1 MDKIIGIFG
10 LAIFILIAYLFSTN
24 RKKVDWKL
32 VTIGVVLQVIF
43 ALLVLK
49 VPLGQKFFQFASNII
64 DKLLQFTT
72 EGTAFVFGDLVNVNK
87 IGFIFALQVLPTI
100 IFFSALMSILYHLG
114 VMQFFI
120 SIISKGLAKIL
131 GTSGAETLSAV
142 ANIFVSQNEA
152 PLIIKPYME
161 KMTKSELYS
170 VMVGGMATVA
180 GSVMAGYVAMGVSA
194 GHLLAASVMSAP
206 ASLVIAKIMTP
217 ETEEPLTKNSIEL
230 KNEKTAINIIEAA
243 ANGAMDGIQ
252 IAFNVGGLLIAFIA
266 LIALLNFLLGWLG
279 GLVGADYLSLSWI
292 FGKLFSPVAY
302 IMGIPAKDIAV
313 AGDLLG
319 QKVVLNEFVAYAN
332 LSPLIASGQLTEKTI
347 VILTYALCGFANFSS
362 IAIQIASIGGVAPG
376 KRRDVAKLGLKA
388 VLGGSLAA
396 FMTAAIAGVL
406 L

>member
-206 ASLVIAKIMTP
+206 ASLVIAKIMIP

-230 KNEKTAINIIEAA
+230 KNEKTATNIIEAA

-279 GLVGADYLSLSWI
+279 GLVGADFLSLSWI

-313 AGDLLG
+313 AGNLLG

-332 LSPLIASGQLTEKTI
+332 LSPLITSGQLTEKTI

>member
-206 ASLVIAKIMTP
+206 ASLVIAKIIIP

-230 KNEKTAINIIEAA
+230 KNEKTATNIIEAA

-279 GLVGADYLSLSWI
+279 GLVGADFLSLSWI

-313 AGDLLG
+313 AGNLLG

-396 FMTAAIAGVL
+396 FMTAAIAGIL

>member
-1 MDKIIGIFG
+1 
-10 LAIFILIAYLFSTN
+10 
-24 RKKVDWKL
+24 
-32 VTIGVVLQVIF
+32 
-43 ALLVLK
+43 
-49 VPLGQKFFQFASNII
+49 
-64 DKLLQFTT
+64 
-72 EGTAFVFGDLVNVNK
+72 
-87 IGFIFALQVLPTI
+87 
-100 IFFSALMSILYHLG
+100 MSILYHLG

-206 ASLVIAKIMTP
+206 ASLVIAKIMIP

-230 KNEKTAINIIEAA
+230 KNEKTATNIIEAA

-252 IAFNVGGLLIAFIA
+252 IAFN
-266 LIALLNFLLGWLG
+266 
-279 GLVGADYLSLSWI
+279 
-292 FGKLFSPVAY
+292 
-302 IMGIPAKDIAV
+302 
-313 AGDLLG
+313 
-319 QKVVLNEFVAYAN
+319 AN

>member
-206 ASLVIAKIMTP
+206 ASLVIAKIMIP

-230 KNEKTAINIIEAA
+230 KNEKTATNIIEAA

-279 GLVGADYLSLSWI
+279 GLAGADYLSLSWI

>member
-1 MDKIIGIFG
+1 MDRIIGIFG

-100 IFFSALMSILYHLG
+100 IFFSALMSVLYHLG

-142 ANIFVSQNEA
+142 TNIFVSQNEA
-152 PLIIKPYME
+152 PLIIKPYIG

-206 ASLVIAKIMTP
+206 ASLVIAKIMIP

-230 KNEKTAINIIEAA
+230 KNEKTATNIIEAA
-243 ANGAMDGIQ
+243 ANGAIDGIQ

-279 GLVGADYLSLSWI
+279 GLVGADYFSLSWI

-302 IMGIPAKDIAV
+302 IMGIPTKDIAV

-332 LSPLIASGQLTEKTI
+332 LSPLISSGQLTEKTI

-362 IAIQIASIGGVAPG
+362 IAVQIASIGGVAPE

>member
-206 ASLVIAKIMTP
+206 ASLVIAKIMIP

-230 KNEKTAINIIEAA
+230 KNEKTATNIIETA

>member
-32 VTIGVVLQVIF
+32 VAIGVVLQVIF

-206 ASLVIAKIMTP
+206 ASLVISKIMIP

-230 KNEKTAINIIEAA
+230 KNEKTATNIIEAA

-279 GLVGADYLSLSWI
+279 GLAGANYLSLSWI

>member
-1 MDKIIGIFG
+1 MDRIIGILG

-32 VTIGVVLQVIF
+32 VTIGVALQIIF

-120 SIISKGLAKIL
+120 SIISKGLAKVL

-206 ASLVIAKIMTP
+206 ASLVIAKIMIP

-230 KNEKTAINIIEAA
+230 KNEKTATNIIEAA

-279 GLVGADYLSLSWI
+279 GLAGADFLSLNWI

-302 IMGIPAKDIAV
+302 IMGIPTKDIAV

-362 IAIQIASIGGVAPG
+362 IAVQIASIGGVAPG

-388 VLGGSLAA
+388 VVGGSLAA

>member
-1 MDKIIGIFG
+1 MDRIIGIFG

-24 RKKVDWKL
+24 RKKVDWRL
-32 VTIGVVLQVIF
+32 VTIGVVLQVTF

-206 ASLVIAKIMTP
+206 ASLVIAKIMIP

-230 KNEKTAINIIEAA
+230 KNEKTATNIIEAA

-279 GLVGADYLSLSWI
+279 GLAGADFLSLNWI

-362 IAIQIASIGGVAPG
+362 IAVQIASIGGVAPG

-388 VLGGSLAA
+388 VVGGSLAA

>member
-206 ASLVIAKIMTP
+206 ASLVIAKIMIP

-230 KNEKTAINIIEAA
+230 KNEKTATNIIEAA

-279 GLVGADYLSLSWI
+279 GLAGADYLSLSWI

-302 IMGIPAKDIAV
+302 IMGIPTKDIAV

>member
-1 MDKIIGIFG
+1 MDRIIGIFG

-114 VMQFFI
+114 AMQFFI

-152 PLIIKPYME
+152 PLIIKPYIG

-206 ASLVIAKIMTP
+206 ASLVIAKIMIP

-230 KNEKTAINIIEAA
+230 KNEKTATNIIEAA
-243 ANGAMDGIQ
+243 ANGAIDGIQ

-279 GLVGADYLSLSWI
+279 GLVGADYFSLSWI

-302 IMGIPAKDIAV
+302 IMGIPTKDIAV

-332 LSPLIASGQLTEKTI
+332 LSPLISSGQLTEKTI

-362 IAIQIASIGGVAPG
+362 IAVQIASIGGVAPE
-376 KRRDVAKLGLKA
+376 KRGDVAKLGLKA

>member
-1 MDKIIGIFG
+1 MDRIIGILG

-24 RKKVDWKL
+24 RKKIDWRL
-32 VTIGVVLQVIF
+32 VTIGVILQIIF

-206 ASLVIAKIMTP
+206 ASLVIAKIMIP

-230 KNEKTAINIIEAA
+230 KNEKTATNIIEAA

-279 GLVGADYLSLSWI
+279 GLAGADFLSLNWI

-362 IAIQIASIGGVAPG
+362 IAVQIASIGGVAPG

-388 VLGGSLAA
+388 VVGGSLAA
-396 FMTAAIAGVL
+396 FMTATIAGVL

>member
-49 VPLGQKFFQFASNII
+49 VPLGQKFFQFANNII

-206 ASLVIAKIMTP
+206 ASLVIAKIMIP

-230 KNEKTAINIIEAA
+230 KNEKTATNIIEAA

>member
-10 LAIFILIAYLFSTN
+10 LAVFILIAYLFSTN

-32 VTIGVVLQVIF
+32 VTIGIFLQVIF

-49 VPLGQKFFQFASNII
+49 VPLGQKFFHFASNII
-64 DKLLQFTT
+64 DRLLQFTT
-72 EGTAFVFGDLVNVNK
+72 EGTAFVFGDLVNVDK
-87 IGFIFALQVLPTI
+87 IGFIFALNVLPTI
-100 IFFSALMSILYHLG
+100 IFFSALMSVLYHLG
-114 VMQFFI
+114 IMQLFI

-152 PLIIKPYME
+152 PLVIKPYIG

-170 VMVGGMATVA
+170 VMVGGMATVS
-180 GSVMAGYVAMGVSA
+180 GSVMAGYVALGVNA

-206 ASLVIAKIMTP
+206 ASLVIAKIMIP
-217 ETEEPLTKNSIEL
+217 ETEESLTKNSIEL
-230 KNEKTAINIIEAA
+230 KNEKTATNIIEAA
-243 ANGAMDGIQ
+243 ANGAIEGIQ

-279 GLVGADYLSLSWI
+279 GLVGADYLSLNWI
-292 FGKLFSPVAY
+292 LGKLFSPVAY
-302 IMGIPAKDIAV
+302 IMGIPSKDIV
-313 AGDLLG
+313 TAGNLLG
-319 QKVVLNEFVAYAN
+319 QKVALNEFVAYAN
-332 LSPLIASGQLTEKTI
+332 LSPLIASGQLTKKTI

-362 IAIQIASIGGVAPG
+362 IAVQIAAIGGVAPE
-376 KRRDVAKLGLKA
+376 KRKDVAKLGLKA
-388 VLGGSLAA
+388 ILGGSLAA
-396 FMTAAIAGVL
+396 FMTAAIAGIL

>member
-1 MDKIIGIFG
+1 MDRIIGIFG

-152 PLIIKPYME
+152 PLIIKPYIG

-206 ASLVIAKIMTP
+206 ASLVIAKIMIP

-230 KNEKTAINIIEAA
+230 KNEKTATNIIEAA
-243 ANGAMDGIQ
+243 ANGAIDGIQ

-279 GLVGADYLSLSWI
+279 GLVGADYFSLSWI

-302 IMGIPAKDIAV
+302 IMGIPTKDIAV

-332 LSPLIASGQLTEKTI
+332 LSPLIASGQLAEKTI

-362 IAIQIASIGGVAPG
+362 IAVQIASIGGVAPG

>member
-1 MDKIIGIFG
+1 MDRIIGIFG

-100 IFFSALMSILYHLG
+100 IFFSALMSVLYHLG

-152 PLIIKPYME
+152 PLIIKPYIG

-206 ASLVIAKIMTP
+206 ASLVIAKIMIP

-230 KNEKTAINIIEAA
+230 KNEKTATNIIEAA
-243 ANGAMDGIQ
+243 ANGAIDGIQ

-279 GLVGADYLSLSWI
+279 GLVGADYFSLSWI

-302 IMGIPAKDIAV
+302 IMGIPTKDIAV

-332 LSPLIASGQLTEKTI
+332 LSPLISSGQLTEKTI

-362 IAIQIASIGGVAPG
+362 IAVQIASIGGVAPE

>member
-206 ASLVIAKIMTP
+206 ASLVIAKIMIP

-230 KNEKTAINIIEAA
+230 KNQKTATNIIEAA

-279 GLVGADYLSLSWI
+279 GLAGADYLSLSWI

>member
-72 EGTAFVFGDLVNVNK
+72 EGTTFVFGDLVNVNK

-180 GSVMAGYVAMGVSA
+180 GSVIAGYVAMGVSA

-206 ASLVIAKIMTP
+206 ASLVIAKIMIP

-230 KNEKTAINIIEAA
+230 KNEKTATNIIEAA

-279 GLVGADYLSLSWI
+279 GLVGANFLSLSWI

-332 LSPLIASGQLTEKTI
+332 LSPLITSGQLTEKTI